1 MKYKKKIILGLD
13 PGLSK
18 TGWAIIEI
26 LKETKVHLANGFI
39 KTNKNLPM
47 PVRLENI
54 FLNVRKIIFKFS
66 PNYAA
71 VETVFV
77 NNNAKSSLLLGQA
90 RGVIMLALAK
100 EKITVGEYSPNEVKK
115 NIVGYGHATKNE
127 IFKMI
132 QLIFPKAQVENEDSA
147 DALAVA
153 LCHAFNISFSL
164 KINNDSKIKR

>member
-13 PGLSK
+13 PGLNK
-18 TGWAIIEI
+18 TGWAIIE
-26 LKETKVHLANGFI
+26 LLNDKKAHLANGFI
-39 KTNKNLPM
+39 NTNKNLPM
-47 PVRLENI
+47 PKRLENI
-54 FLNVRKIIFKFS
+54 FINVRKIILKFS
-66 PNYAA
+66 PDYAA

-100 EKITVGEYSPNEVKK
+100 EKIIVGEYSPNEVKK
-115 NIVGYGHATKNE
+115 NVAGYGHATKNE

-132 QLIFPKAQVENEDSA
+132 KLIFPNVKVENEDST

-153 LCHAFNISFSL
+153 LCHAFNINFSL
-164 KINNDSKIKR
+164 KIK

>member
-13 PGLSK
+13 PGLNK

-26 LKETKVHLANGFI
+26 LNGTKLHLANGFI

-47 PVRLENI
+47 PLRLENI
-54 FLNVRKIIFKFS
+54 FLNVNKIIFKFS
-66 PNYAA
+66 PNHAA
-71 VETVFV
+71 VEKVFV

-100 EKITVGEYSPNEVKK
+100 EKIMVGEYSPNEVKK
-115 NIVGYGHATKNE
+115 NVAGYGHATKNE

-132 QLIFPKAQVENEDSA
+132 KLIFPNVKVENEDST
-147 DALAVA
+147 DALAIA
-153 LCHAFNISFSL
+153 LCHAFNINFSL
-164 KINNDSKIKR
+164 KIKQ

>member
-1 MKYKKKIILGLD
+1 MKNEKKIILGID
-13 PGLSK
+13 PGLNN

-26 LKETKVHLANGFI
+26 LNDTKIHLANGFI
-39 KTNKNLPM
+39 NTNKNLPM
-47 PVRLENI
+47 PKRLENI
-54 FLNVRKIIFKFS
+54 FLNIRKIILKFS

-71 VETVFV
+71 VESVFV

-100 EKITVGEYSPNEVKK
+100 EKIKVGEYSPNEVKK
-115 NIVGYGHATKNE
+115 NIAGYGHATKSE

-132 QLIFPKAQVENEDSA
+132 QLIFPELKVENEDSS

-153 LCHAFNISFSL
+153 LCHAFNINFSL
-164 KINNDSKIKR
+164 KIKQ

>member
-1 MKYKKKIILGLD
+1 LKNEKKIILGID
-13 PGLSK
+13 PGLNN

-26 LKETKVHLANGFI
+26 LNDTKIHLANGFI
-39 KTNKNLPM
+39 NTNKNLPM
-47 PVRLENI
+47 PKRLENI
-54 FLNVRKIIFKFS
+54 FLNIRKIILKFS

-71 VETVFV
+71 VESVFV

-100 EKITVGEYSPNEVKK
+100 EKIKVGEYSPNEVKK
-115 NIVGYGHATKNE
+115 NIAGYGHATKSE

-132 QLIFPKAQVENEDSA
+132 QLIFPELKVENEDSS

-153 LCHAFNISFSL
+153 LCHAFNINFSL
-164 KINNDSKIKR
+164 KIKQ